1 MRATRQAQSVE
12 NLRQSGR
19 VADIT
24 DPTLLTDA
32 VNLARFVA
40 VAGCLLSAAGVCLPQ

>member
-1 MRATRQAQSVE
+1 LLKTRATRQAQSVE

-19 VADIT
+19 VADIA

-40 VAGCLLSAAGVCLPQ
+40 RLYACHNDD